1 MMTKLKFFLE
11 NGTRKLHPDCLK
23 GMIRDH
29 YKKNHSCCDEEW
41 GDDDDGVV
49 QHPINEDIVAGFVFW
64 PTLEGPIVDNQ
75 VLPESLKW

>member
-1 MMTKLKFFLE
+1 MMTKLKLFLE

-49 QHPINEDIVAGFVFW
+49 VQHLMMRILWQALFFGLLWKAQLWI
-64 PTLEGPIVDNQ
+64 TRYCRHH
-75 VLPESLKW
+75 